1 MFFSF
6 SDHPNPFSSDVTP
19 HQIRAQQVVKEEQ
32 QALWFLLWEGSWVRM
47 EARVGMVMEGGQ
59 RTLNADGVTA
69 KFMVQNTHQLGTLHQ
84 LLAGGIAGAFSKTC
98 TAPLARLTIL
108 FQVSYIYN

>member
-1 MFFSF
+1 
-6 SDHPNPFSSDVTP
+6 
-19 HQIRAQQVVKEEQ
+19 
-32 QALWFLLWEGSWVRM
+32 M

-59 RTLNADGVTA
+59 RTLNADGVAA
-69 KFMVQNTHQLGTLHQ
+69 KFLAQNTHQLGTLHQ

-108 FQVSYIYN
+108 FQVSYIFN